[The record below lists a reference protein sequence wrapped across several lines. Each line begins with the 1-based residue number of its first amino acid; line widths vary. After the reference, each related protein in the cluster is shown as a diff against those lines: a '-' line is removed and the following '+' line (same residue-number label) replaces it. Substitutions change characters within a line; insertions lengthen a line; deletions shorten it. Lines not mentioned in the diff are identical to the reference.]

1 MEDGTITR
9 NVFGISRKEA
19 EEISFRA
26 SKGNYDIAS
35 ILEAKIIGKKTGKK
49 FDEYNESRPTSP
61 QTAEVEKI
69 RITTDLDIGSGNDKS
84 KTFIKKGML
93 HGKKYVLEV
102 VQFKGN
108 IEPDNEKN
116 IKWAYGYSKEPTE
129 SDSIGEVI
137 IGSISQTGKKIK
149 FKTSNLDMCGREITF
164 YAFIQEKKNGAQLP
178 VFHHYRFHL
187 FDRKVIEAE
196 VEERKS
202 KPWLANQKNTS
213 LCGMAAIL
221 YLLAKQNHDLYKKF
235 VLGLHRTGY
244 YKFDEYVVD
253 VSKKS
258 EHLLKMN
265 PETNASYPEDYKSKM
280 PYCDWISFASIRDQE
295 NNVRDFDGEDDF
307 SFDGATFPNEIEKLM
322 KGILGYSNIVDNTN
336 MITTKGALPWDG
348 EGSSAR
354 EIAKMNELTTKG
366 FSVVMLINTNMI
378 EQKRI
383 LFYKKDGKLYEIK
396 GKKAQKSGLLSAL
409 EHWVVFDEVIGG
421 TISWDE
427 YDFKIFTWGEMKNI
441 VIDPEIFSTN
451 YYGYVYG
458 K

>member
-26 SKGNYDIAS
+26 SKGDYGIAS
-35 ILEAKIIGKKTGKK
+35 ILEAKLIGKKTGKK

-69 RITTDLDIGSGNDKS
+69 RITTDLDDGSANDNS
-84 KTFIKKGML
+84 KTSIKKGML

-102 VQFKGN
+102 IQFKGD
-108 IEPDNEKN
+108 IEPDNERN

-129 SDSIGEVI
+129 ADSIGEVI

-149 FKTSNLDMCGREITF
+149 FKADNLDMCGREITF
-164 YAFIQEKKNGAQLP
+164 YAYIQEKNNGGQLP
-178 VFHHYRFHL
+178 VFHHYRFHW
-187 FDRKVIEAE
+187 FDRKAIETE

-235 VLGLHRTGY
+235 VLGLHQTGY

-258 EHLLKMN
+258 GHLLKMN
-265 PETNASYPEDYKSKM
+265 PATNASYPEDYKSKM
-280 PYCDWISFASIRDQE
+280 PYCDWISFSSIRDQE

-307 SFDGATFPNEIEKLM
+307 SFDGATFPNEIETLM
-322 KGILGYSNIVDNTN
+322 KGILGCSNVVDNAN
-336 MITTKGALPWDG
+336 MVFNKGSMLWDG

-354 EIAKMNELTTKG
+354 EIAKMQQLYLDGYNI
-366 FSVVMLINTNMI
+366 VMLVNTNMI
-378 EQKRI
+378 EQKQV
-383 LFYKKDGKLYEIK
+383 LFSKGGKNYIIQ
-396 GKKAQKSGLLSAL
+396 GKKAQKSGLFSTM
-409 EHWVVFDEVIGG
+409 EHWIVFEGVIGG

-427 YDFKIFTWGEMKNI
+427 YDFKVFTWGEIKDVI
-441 VIDPEIFSTN
+441 VDPEIFSTN